1 VSTIPINLTLRKSN
15 LNRSKDN
22 KLTLSDMRRGGFPNH
37 DIQRDVLFLALQI
50 NLLDNLEPESPVND
64 WVDII

>member
-1 VSTIPINLTLRKSN
+1 MIPINVTLRKSN
-15 LNRSKDN
+15 LHSSKDN
-22 KLTLSDMRRGGFPNH
+22 KLTLSDMRRCGFPDH
-37 DIQRDVLFLALQI
+37 DIQSDVLFLALQI